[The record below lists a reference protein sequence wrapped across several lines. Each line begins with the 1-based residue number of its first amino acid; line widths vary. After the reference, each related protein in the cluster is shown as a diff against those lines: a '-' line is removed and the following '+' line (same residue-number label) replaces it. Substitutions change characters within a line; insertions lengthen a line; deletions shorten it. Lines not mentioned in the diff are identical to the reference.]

1 MAKIYHVSKKGSNQ
15 NPGTEAEPFLTIQK
29 AADVAY
35 AGDTVIVHEG
45 EYREWVKPAFGG
57 NSDFERITY
66 MAAKGEKV
74 VIKGSEAVTGWQ
86 QYEGTIYKLTL
97 ANSFFGEYNPFK
109 EELWGD
115 WLIDPLPH
123 VRVLHLG
130 DVYLNGKSFY
140 EAYDMNDLKSKEKRT
155 VGFAPP
161 WSTRIEYIPD
171 PDGTL
176 YKWLAEVDEENTV
189 IYADFNG
196 ADPNKEL
203 VEINVRRSVFYPA
216 ITGIN
221 YITVSG
227 FELCQ
232 SACGWA
238 PPTGDQPGLIGP
250 NWSKGWI
257 IENNDIHDAKCSAV
271 SLGKEISTG
280 HNESTICLK
289 KPGYQYQLESVFRAL
304 DNGWT
309 KEKIGSHVVRYNKIY
324 DCGQNG
330 VVGHMGSAFCHVHDN
345 HIYSIAM
352 KHEFFGYE
360 IAGIKMHAAVDTR
373 IEHNRINDCT
383 LGLWLDWQAQGTRVS
398 RNLFY
403 NNERDLFIE
412 VTHGPCTVDN
422 NIFGS
427 NYTFDNAAQGT
438 AYVNNLCCG
447 GTRMIDVL
455 DRSTP
460 YHQPHSTR
468 LMGFAYTYSGDDR
481 MYNNVFIN
489 SKDIPEGLVSG
500 TSVYDSHINSY
511 DEYIRLIDEYGIEND
526 HLRHIDVKQPVYIDA
541 NAYFN
546 GTTIYK
552 LEDRY
557 YKNDASP
564 SCAVVEKGDEVY
576 LNITV
581 DSDFIGFDTKVI
593 KTEDLGSTRISEC
606 IFDDCF
612 GDMITFDTDINGNK
626 REEKSIAGPIAKL
639 NTGENMI
646 KVW

>member
-1 MAKIYHVSKKGSNQ
+1 MANIYHISKTGTDQ
-15 NPGTEAEPFLTIQK
+15 NPGTESAPFLTIQR
-29 AADVAY
+29 AADIAFP
-35 AGDTVIVHEG
+35 GDTVIVHEG

-66 MAAKGEKV
+66 RAAEGEKV
-74 VIKGSEAVTGWQ
+74 VIKGSERIESWEKFDGDIWRVT
-86 QYEGTIYKLTL
+86 LP
-97 ANSFFGEYNPFK
+97 NSYFGEYNPYK
-109 EELWGD
+109 ETLWGD
-115 WLIDPLPH
+115 WLIHPLPSD
-123 VRVLHLG
+123 RVLHLG
-130 DVYLNGKSFY
+130 DVYMNGNSFY
-140 EAYDMNDLKSKEKRT
+140 EAYDMNDLKSKDKRYE
-155 VGFAPP
+155 GFAPP
-161 WSTRIEYIPD
+161 WSTKKELIPN

-176 YKWLAEVDEENTV
+176 YKWLAEVDVEKTV

-196 ADPNKEL
+196 SDPNKEL
-203 VEINVRRSVFYPA
+203 TEINVRRSVFYPA

-227 FELCQ
+227 FELSQ
-232 SACGWA
+232 AACGWA

-257 IENNDIHDAKCSAV
+257 IENNVIHDAKCSAV

-280 HNESTICLK
+280 HNESSICPR
-289 KPGYQYQLESVFRAL
+289 KPGYQYQLECVFRAL

-309 KEKIGSHVVRYNKIY
+309 KEKVGSHTVRYNKIY

-383 LGLWLDWQAQGTRVS
+383 LGIWLDWQAQGTRVS

-403 NNERDLFIE
+403 RNERDLFVE

-427 NYTFDNAAQGT
+427 DYTFDNAAQGT
-438 AYVNNLCCG
+438 AYINNLCCG

-481 MYNNVFIN
+481 LYNNIFIN
-489 SKDIPEGLVSG
+489 SDVIPKSLVSG
-500 TSVYDSHINSY
+500 TSVYDEHVGDY
-511 DEYIRLIDEYGIEND
+511 DEYIRLIDEYGILND
-526 HLRHIDVKQPVYIDA
+526 HMRHIDVKQPVYAAD
-541 NAYFN
+541 NVYFN
-546 GTTIYK
+546 GATIYK
-552 LEDRY
+552 SEKRYLESAINPNC
-557 YKNDASP
+557 K
-564 SCAVVEKGDEVY
+564 VVEKGAEVFIEIE
-576 LNITV
+576 LPE
-581 DSDFIGFDTKVI
+581 DFASFDTCI
-593 KTEDLGSTRISEC
+593 KRTEDLGSTRISQGVY
-606 IFDDCF
+606 DDCD
-612 GDMITFDTDINGNK
+612 GKMIVFDTDYNGNK
-626 REEKSIAGPIAKL
+626 REGKAVAGPFAKLIAGK
-639 NTGENMI
+639 NSV